1 MRGMVADIN
10 PKVWRKKLIVLTEN
24 NSLGKKRLIGLTASI
39 LEATLGPCRTKP
51 ISIPET

>member
-10 PKVWRKKLIVLTEN
+10 PKFWRNKLIVLTEN
-24 NSLGKKRLIGLTASI
+24 NSLGKKSLIGHTASI
-39 LEATLGPCRTKP
+39 LEAILGPCRTKP